1 MNANAAQPGATQRDR
16 PVPRVSI
23 GLPVFNGERYLRAAL
38 DGLLGQTFRDIELII
53 CDNSSTDATESIC
66 REYAAKDAR
75 VWYQRNP
82 RNIGAVPNYNL
93 TLEFARGE
101 LFKWA
106 AHDDVCDPRCIEQ
119 CVTALDANPR
129 AVLAFPKL
137 TYIDTDGR
145 ELERSDVGLT
155 VADSRASARVSHFVR
170 LARAEDHIYW
180 SIFGVARTAAMRRAC
195 PMGLYIASDQIVLMR
210 LLLQG
215 TFIETPEYLFH
226 RRRHAEASTL
236 KQRTIRELAQWYAG
250 GVPPGRLVLPTWKLY
265 SEYIRAVR
273 DAGLGAGERM
283 RCRAAV
289 VRRFMNKKRFI
300 WRDLRSIPVQL
311 MGGDVHA

>member
-1 MNANAAQPGATQRDR
+1 MDVTANQPGATQRDR

-38 DGLLGQTFRDIELII
+38 DGLLGQTYRDLELIV
-53 CDNSSTDATESIC
+53 CDNASTDRTEAIC
-66 REYAAKDAR
+66 REYAARDAR
-75 VWYQRNP
+75 LWYQRNP

-93 TLEFARGE
+93 TLQFARGE

-106 AHDDVCDPRCIEQ
+106 AHDDVCDARYIERCVE
-119 CVTALDANPR
+119 ALDKNQGA
-129 AVLAFPKL
+129 ALAFSKL
-137 TYIDTDGR
+137 TYLDDEGCEVDR
-145 ELERSDVGLT
+145 SERDLSIVDVLP
-155 VADSRASARVSHFVR
+155 SARVSRMVR
-170 LARAEDHIYW
+170 LAKRDDHVYW
-180 SIFGVARTAAMRRAC
+180 SIFGLTRTSAMRRAC

-215 TFIETPEYLFH
+215 TFVEVPEYLFH
-226 RRRHAEASTL
+226 RRRHAEASTV

-250 GVPPGRLVLPTWKLY
+250 GVPPGRVVLPTWKLY

-273 DAGLGAGERM
+273 DAGLSMGERM

-289 VRRFMNKKRFI
+289 VRRFVGKKRFI
-300 WRDLRSIPVQL
+300 WRDIKSIPVQL
-311 MGGDVHA
+311 LGGDVPA